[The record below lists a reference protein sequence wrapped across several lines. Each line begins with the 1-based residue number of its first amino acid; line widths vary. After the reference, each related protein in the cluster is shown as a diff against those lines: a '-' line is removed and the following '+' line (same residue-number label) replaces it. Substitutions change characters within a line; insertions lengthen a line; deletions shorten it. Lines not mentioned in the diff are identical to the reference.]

1 MWPGLSIAGA
11 LLSLLPLAGFLSAPL
26 FFLMWTFYL
35 SLMSVGRDF
44 LGFQWDALL
53 LEAGFLAIFLAP
65 PAVIPQRRW
74 RIPPPKLILW
84 LEWWLV
90 FRLMLSSG
98 LAKLLSGDP
107 TWANLTALNYH
118 YETQP
123 LPNPIS
129 WYMHQLPE
137 RFQKSSVGLTFVLE
151 LALPF
156 FIFLSLPLRR
166 IACFGLVVLQL
177 CIMSTGN
184 YAFFNWLTI
193 ALCVPLLDER
203 IWAKL
208 GISKGNSS
216 DPPVRK
222 WPGWITLPVSILLF
236 SISSVV
242 FTGTL
247 GLPISWPSVVD
258 RLAAWTAPFCVANRY
273 GLFAVMTTERPE
285 IVLEGS
291 DDGESWKEYEFRYK
305 PGDLSRCPPFVAPH
319 QPRLDWQMWF
329 AALGSYTENPWY
341 GSLSKRLLEGRREVL
356 DLLQNNPFPEKP
368 PRFIRGVLY
377 QYHFT
382 NRRQR
387 QATGNWWRRE
397 IKGLYSPVMSLRPE
411 TNSFES
417 SP

>member
-1 MWPGLSIAGA
+1 
-11 LLSLLPLAGFLSAPL
+11 
-26 FFLMWTFYL
+26 
-35 SLMSVGRDF
+35 
-44 LGFQWDALL
+44 
-53 LEAGFLAIFLAP
+53 
-65 PAVIPQRRW
+65 
-74 RIPPPKLILW
+74 
-84 LEWWLV
+84 
-90 FRLMLSSG
+90 
-98 LAKLLSGDP
+98 
-107 TWANLTALNYH
+107 
-118 YETQP
+118 
-123 LPNPIS
+123 
-129 WYMHQLPE
+129 
-137 RFQKSSVGLTFVLE
+137 
-151 LALPF
+151 
-156 FIFLSLPLRR
+156 
-166 IACFGLVVLQL
+166 
-177 CIMSTGN
+177 
-184 YAFFNWLTI
+184 
-193 ALCVPLLDER
+193 
-203 IWAKL
+203 
-208 GISKGNSS
+208 
-216 DPPVRK
+216 
-222 WPGWITLPVSILLF
+222 
-236 SISSVV
+236 V

-329 AALGSYTENPWY
+329 AALGSYTENSWY

-382 NRRQR
+382 NRQQR

-397 IKGLYSPVMSLRPE
+397 IKGLYSPVMSLHPE